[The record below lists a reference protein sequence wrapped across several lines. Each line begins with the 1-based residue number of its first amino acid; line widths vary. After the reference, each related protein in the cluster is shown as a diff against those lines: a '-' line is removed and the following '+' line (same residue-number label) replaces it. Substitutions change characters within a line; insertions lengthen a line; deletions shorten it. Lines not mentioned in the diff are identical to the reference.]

1 MTTGNDRPAPRSR
14 DRSRAPG
21 LLLGRPFG
29 VPVYVTASWW
39 VVAVLITLVYGGI
52 VQDRLA
58 LGPIAY
64 VLAFVFALLLYASV
78 LVHELAHSVLARH
91 YGLPVRRIV
100 LYVLG
105 GVSEIEKEAPTPG
118 REFWIAFVGP
128 LFSLLIAAGAFG
140 LYLLSDPF
148 TVVGELLFQLWVAN
162 LLVGVFNLLP
172 GLPLDGGR
180 LVRAGVWKLTG
191 RPLAG
196 SVAGAWGGRI
206 LALVVVAT
214 PLLLGWLGGGL
225 NPWGTVWG
233 LVLGGFMWMGAT
245 DSLRAARA
253 RSRVPGLRARG
264 LARRAVAVPADT
276 PLAEAERRA
285 GEAGAEAIVVTDTG
299 GTPTSI
305 VHPGM
310 AAEVIPARRA
320 WTPVVEVARALGA
333 HSVVPWGL
341 EGEEL
346 LEFLTGHPLP
356 EYLVVDDAGD
366 VHGVLRA
373 ADVNAAMSDR
383 D

>member
-1 MTTGNDRPAPRSR
+1 MTIGNDRPAPR
-14 DRSRAPG
+14 DRSNG

-58 LGPIAY
+58 LPPVFSYAM
-64 VLAFVFALLLYASV
+64 AFVFALLLYASV
-78 LVHELAHSVLARH
+78 LVHELAHSVVARR

-105 GVSEIEKEAPTPG
+105 GVSEIEKEASTPG
-118 REFWIAFVGP
+118 REFWIAFAGP

-140 LYLLSDPF
+140 LFLLADPF

-180 LVRAGVWKLTG
+180 LVRAAVWKLTG

-196 SVAGAWGGRI
+196 SVAAAWGGRV
-206 LALVVVAT
+206 LALVVVAV
-214 PLLLGWLGGGL
+214 PLLLGWLNGAL

-245 DSLRAARA
+245 DSLRSARV
-253 RSRVPGLRARG
+253 RSRVPGLRVRD
-264 LARRAVAVPADT
+264 LARAALAVPADT

-285 GEAGAEAIVVTDTG
+285 AVIGATALVVTDSE
-299 GTPTSI
+299 GTPTAV

-310 AAEVIPARRA
+310 AAEVTDARRA
-320 WTPVVEVARALGA
+320 WVPVAEVARALTA
-333 HSVVPWGL
+333 YSVLPLDL
-341 EGEEL
+341 EGEEM
-346 LEFLTGHPLP
+346 LERLTSHPLP
-356 EYLVVDDAGD
+356 EYLVVDADGA

-373 ADVNAAMSDR
+373 ADVNAAMSGR
-383 D
+383 E